1 MAAEGGFVMPIAG
14 SQIVKMLPGR
24 KPCKDCGFPTCFAF
38 AMKLASG
45 GATVDKCPYLSEEV
59 KAKLL
64 DALAPPI
71 KLVTIGSGE
80 SAVKIGNEEVIYR
93 HEKTFVHPPGIALR
107 ISDKEDETEI
117 GQKVKKI
124 KELQFPWVGV
134 NLKADLL
141 ALHFESGNK
150 DKFLTLVKKVYD
162 STDSGLV
169 LLSEDMDALFS
180 ARDICAARHPLLYPI
195 TKDNIDEA
203 IPKIKANP
211 TPVGL
216 RGGSVEELVPLTTRL
231 NDAGI
236 DELVLDTGSRNLLEA
251 VRDQTFIRR
260 AALKQGFRPLGY
272 PTIAFPCFMAKDGLK
287 EVLVGSAFIN
297 KWASVIVFSDFDQY
311 SLLPLLV
318 QRLNIYTDP
327 RFPMAVEE
335 KYYEVGEPDES
346 SPVLVTS
353 NWALTYF
360 LVSSAVEATKVP
372 AYICVKDAEGLGV
385 LTAWAA
391 GKFSGDSVGAF
402 VKKCGIEDKVKHRKL
417 VIPGKVAR
425 IKGELEDALDL
436 KWEVMV
442 GPRES
447 TGIGA
452 FLPGLAKQ
460 LKG

>member
-1 MAAEGGFVMPIAG
+1 MPVAG
-14 SQIVKMLPGR
+14 SEIVKMLPGR
-24 KPCKDCGFPTCFAF
+24 RPCKDCGFPTCFAF

-64 DALAPPI
+64 DLLAPPI
-71 KLVTIGSGE
+71 KLVAIGSGE
-80 SAVKIGNEEVIYR
+80 NAVKIGNEEVIYR
-93 HEKTFVHPPGIALR
+93 HEKTFVHLPGIALL
-107 ISDKEDETEI
+107 ISDKEDNAKIEEKI
-117 GQKVKKI
+117 KKI

-141 ALHFESGNK
+141 ALYFESGGK
-150 DKFLTLVKKVYD
+150 DQFLALVKKVYD
-162 STDSGLV
+162 STDLGMV
-169 LLSEDMDALFS
+169 LISENMDALFA
-180 ARDICAARHPLLYPI
+180 ARDICADRHPLLYPI
-195 TKDNIDEA
+195 TKENIDEA
-203 IPKIKANP
+203 IPKIKANL

-216 RGGSVEELVPLTTRL
+216 RGESIEELVPLTTKL
-231 NDAGI
+231 KDAGI
-236 DELVLDTGSRNLLEA
+236 EGLVLDPGSKNLLEA
-251 VRDQTFIRR
+251 IRDQTFIRR

-272 PTIAFPCFMAKDGLK
+272 PTIAFPCFMVKDGLK
-287 EVLVGSAFIN
+287 EIIAGSAFIN
-297 KWASVIVFSDFDQY
+297 KWAGIVVLSDFGQY

-372 AYICVKDAEGLGV
+372 AYVCVKDAEGLGV

-402 VKKCGIEDKVKHRKL
+402 IKKCGIEDKVKHRKI

-425 IKGELEDALDL
+425 IKGELEDALNL
-436 KWEVMV
+436 EWEIII
-442 GPRES
+442 GPRET

-452 FLPGLAKQ
+452 FLPGFAKQ

>member
-1 MAAEGGFVMPIAG
+1 MPVSG
-14 SQIVKMLPGR
+14 SEIVKMLPGK

-45 GATVDKCPYLSEEV
+45 GTTVDKCPYLSEEV

-64 DALAPPI
+64 DILAPPI

-80 SAVKIGNEEVIYR
+80 NAVKIGNEEVIYR
-93 HEKTFVHPPGIALR
+93 HEKTFIHSPGIALL
-107 ISDKEDETEI
+107 ISDKEEEAKI
-117 GQKVKKI
+117 EEKIRKI

-141 ALHFESGNK
+141 APYFESGDKN
-150 DKFLTLVKKVYD
+150 KFLALVKKVYE
-162 STDSGLV
+162 STDSGMILI
-169 LLSEDMDALFS
+169 SEDMDALFS
-180 ARDICAARHPLLYPI
+180 ARDVCADRHPLLYPI
-195 TKDNIDEA
+195 TKENLDEA
-203 IPKIKANP
+203 IPKIKANL

-216 RGGSVEELVPLTTRL
+216 RGEGVEDLVPLTTKL
-231 NDAGI
+231 KDAGI
-236 DELVLDTGSRNLLEA
+236 EEIVLDPGSKNTMEA
-251 VRDQTFIRR
+251 IRDQTFIRK

-272 PTIAFPCFMAKDGLK
+272 PTIAFPCFIAKDGLK
-287 EVLVGSAFIN
+287 EIMAGSAFIN
-297 KWASVIVFSDFDQY
+297 KWGSIIVFSDFDQHF
-311 SLLPLLV
+311 LLPLLV

-391 GKFSGDSVGAF
+391 GKFSGDSVGTF
-402 VKKCGIEDKVKHRKL
+402 VKKCGIADKVKHRKL
-417 VIPGKVAR
+417 IIPGKVAR
-425 IKGELEDALDL
+425 IKGELEDALNL
-436 KWEVMV
+436 EWEIII
-442 GPRES
+442 GPRET

-452 FLPGLAKQ
+452 FLPGFAKQ

>member
-1 MAAEGGFVMPIAG
+1 MPIAG

-107 ISDKEDETEI
+107 ISDKEDETKI

-162 STDSGLV
+162 STDLGMV
-169 LLSEDMDALFS
+169 LISEELDALFA
-180 ARDICAARHPLLYPI
+180 ARDMCAARHPLLYPI

>member
-1 MAAEGGFVMPIAG
+1 MPIAG
-14 SQIVKMLPGR
+14 SEIVKMLPGK

-45 GATVDKCPYLSEEV
+45 GATVDKCPYLSDEV

-64 DALAPPI
+64 DLLAPPI

-93 HEKTFVHPPGIALR
+93 HEKTFVHSPGIALL
-107 ISDKEDETEI
+107 ISDKEDNVKIEDKI
-117 GQKVKKI
+117 KKI
-124 KELQFPWVGV
+124 KDLQFPWVGV
-134 NLKADLL
+134 TLKANLL
-141 ALHFESGNK
+141 ALYFESGDKN
-150 DKFLTLVKKVYD
+150 KFLALVKKVCD
-162 STDSGLV
+162 STDVGMV
-169 LLSEDMDALFS
+169 LISEDLDVLFA
-180 ARDICAARHPLLYPI
+180 ARDICADRHPLVYPI
-195 TKDNIDEA
+195 TKENIDKA
-203 IPKIKANP
+203 IPKIKENL

-216 RGGSVEELVPLTTRL
+216 RGGSIEELIPLTIKL
-231 NDAGI
+231 KDAGI
-236 DELVLDTGSRNLLEA
+236 EELVLDPGSKNLLEA
-251 VRDQTFIRR
+251 IRDQTFIRK

-272 PTIAFPCFMAKDGLK
+272 PAIAFPCFMAKNGLK
-287 EVLVGSAFIN
+287 EMLVGSAFIN
-297 KWASVIVFSDFDQY
+297 KWASIIVFSDFDQH

-346 SPVLVTS
+346 SPVLITS

-391 GKFSGDSVGAF
+391 GKFSGDSVGTF
-402 VKKCGIEDKVKHRKL
+402 IKKCGIEDKVKHRKL

-425 IKGELEDALDL
+425 IKGELEDALNL
-436 KWEVMV
+436 KWEVII
-442 GPRES
+442 GPRET

>member
-1 MAAEGGFVMPIAG
+1 MPIAG
-14 SQIVKMLPGR
+14 SEIVKMLPGK

-59 KAKLL
+59 KARLL
-64 DALAPPI
+64 DLLAPPI
-71 KLVTIGSGE
+71 KLVTVGSGE

-93 HEKTFVHPPGIALR
+93 HEKTFVHSPGITLL
-107 ISDKEDETEI
+107 ISDKEDNAKIEEKI
-117 GQKVKKI
+117 KKI

-134 NLKADLL
+134 NLRANLL
-141 ALHFESGNK
+141 ALHFASGDKN
-150 DKFLTLVKKVYD
+150 KFLTLVKKVYD
-162 STDSGLV
+162 STDVGIV
-169 LLSEDMDALFS
+169 LISEDLDVLFA
-180 ARDICAARHPLLYPI
+180 ARDICADRHPLIYPI
-195 TKDNIDEA
+195 TKENIDRA
-203 IPKIKANP
+203 IPRIKAKL

-216 RGGSVEELVPLTTRL
+216 RGRSIEELIPMTIKLK
-231 NDAGI
+231 DAGI
-236 DELVLDTGSRNLLEA
+236 EELVLDPGSRNLLEA
-251 VRDQTFIRR
+251 IRDQTFIRK

-272 PTIAFPCFMAKDGLK
+272 PTIAFPCFIAKDGLK
-287 EVLVGSAFIN
+287 EMLVGSAFID
-297 KWASVIVFSDFDQY
+297 KWASIIVFSDFDQY

-335 KYYEVGEPDES
+335 RYYEVGEPDES

-391 GKFSGDSVGAF
+391 GKFSGDSVGTF
-402 VKKCGIEDKVKHRKL
+402 IKKCGIENKVKHRKL

-425 IKGELEDALDL
+425 IKGELEDALNL
-436 KWEVMV
+436 KWEVV
-442 GPRES
+442 IGPRET

-460 LKG
+460 LRGQS

>member
-1 MAAEGGFVMPIAG
+1 MPIAG
-14 SQIVKMLPGR
+14 SEIVKLLPGK

-64 DALAPPI
+64 DLLAPPI

-80 SAVKIGNEEVIYR
+80 NAVKIGNEEVIYR
-93 HEKTFVHPPGIALR
+93 HEKTFVHSPGITLL
-107 ISDKEDETEI
+107 ISDKEDNAKIEEKI
-117 GQKVKKI
+117 RKI

-134 NLKADLL
+134 NLKANLL
-141 ALHFESGNK
+141 ALHFASGDK
-150 DKFLTLVKKVYD
+150 SKFLALVKKVYD
-162 STDSGLV
+162 STDVGMV
-169 LLSEDMDALFS
+169 LISEDLDVLFA
-180 ARDICAARHPLLYPI
+180 ARDIWADRHPLVYPI
-195 TKDNIDEA
+195 TKENIDKA
-203 IPKIKANP
+203 IPRIKENL

-216 RGGSVEELVPLTTRL
+216 RGGSIEELIPLTVKL
-231 NDAGI
+231 KEVGI
-236 DELVLDTGSRNLLEA
+236 EELVLDPGSKNLLEA
-251 VRDQTFIRR
+251 IRDQTFIRK

-272 PTIAFPCFMAKDGLK
+272 PTIAFPCFMVKDGLK
-287 EVLVGSAFIN
+287 EIIAGSAFIN
-297 KWASVIVFSDFDQY
+297 KWAGIVVLSDFDQY

-391 GKFSGDSVGAF
+391 GKFGGDSVGTF
-402 VKKCGIEDKVKHRKL
+402 IKKCGIENKVKHRKL

-425 IKGELEDALDL
+425 IKGELEDALNL
-436 KWEVMV
+436 KWEVII
-442 GPRES
+442 GPRET

>member
-1 MAAEGGFVMPIAG
+1 MPIAG
-14 SQIVKMLPGR
+14 SEIVKMLPGR
-24 KPCKDCGFPTCFAF
+24 KPCKDCSFPTCFAF

-64 DALAPPI
+64 DLLAPPI

-80 SAVKIGNEEVIYR
+80 NAVKIGNEEVIYR
-93 HEKTFVHPPGIALR
+93 HEKTFVHSPGIALL
-107 ISDKEDETEI
+107 ISDQDDKAKIEEKI
-117 GQKVKKI
+117 KKI

-134 NLKADLL
+134 NLKANLL
-141 ALHFESGNK
+141 ALYFASGDK
-150 DKFLTLVKKVYD
+150 SKFLALVKKVYD
-162 STDSGLV
+162 STKLGMILI
-169 LLSEDMDALFS
+169 SEDMDTLFAAL
-180 ARDICAARHPLLYPI
+180 DICVDRRPLLYPI
-195 TKDNIDEA
+195 TKENIDKA
-203 IPKIKANP
+203 IPKIKANL

-216 RGGSVEELVPLTTRL
+216 RGRSIEELVTLTIKL
-231 NDAGI
+231 KDAGI
-236 DELVLDTGSRNLLEA
+236 EELVLGPGSKNLVEA
-251 VRDQTFIRR
+251 IKDQTFIRR
-260 AALKQGFRPLGY
+260 ATLKQGFRPLGY
-272 PTIAFPCFMAKDGLK
+272 PTIAFPCFMVKDGLK
-287 EVLVGSAFIN
+287 EIITASAFIV
-297 KWASVIVFSDFDQY
+297 KWAGIIVLSDFDQY

-318 QRLNIYTDP
+318 ERLNIYTDP
-327 RFPMAVEE
+327 RFPMAVEQ
-335 KYYEVGEPDES
+335 KYYEVGEPDEF

-391 GKFSGDSVGAF
+391 GKFSGDSVGTF
-402 VKKCGIEDKVKHRKL
+402 IKKCGIENKVKHRKL

-425 IKGELEDALDL
+425 IKGELEEALNL
-436 KWEVMV
+436 KWEVII
-442 GPRES
+442 GPRET

-460 LKG
+460 LKGLP

>member
-1 MAAEGGFVMPIAG
+1 MPIAG

-24 KPCKDCGFPTCFAF
+24 RPCKDCGFPTCFAF

-45 GATVDKCPYLSEEV
+45 GTTVDKCPYLSEET

-64 DALAPPI
+64 DLLAPPI
-71 KLVTIGSGE
+71 QLVTIGSGE
-80 SAVKIGNEEVIYR
+80 NTVKIGNEEVIYR
-93 HEKTFVHPPGIALR
+93 HEKTFVHSPGIALL
-107 ISDKEDETEI
+107 ISDKEDKAKIEEKI
-117 GQKVKKI
+117 KKI

-134 NLKADLL
+134 NLEADLL
-141 ALHFESGNK
+141 ALCFESGDKN
-150 DKFLTLVKKVYD
+150 KFLDLVKKVYD
-162 STDSGLV
+162 STDLGMILI
-169 LLSEDMDALFS
+169 SEDMDTLFA
-180 ARDICAARHPLLYPI
+180 ARDICADKHPLVYPI
-195 TKDNIDEA
+195 TKENIDEA
-203 IPKIKANP
+203 IPKIKENP

-216 RGGSVEELVPLTTRL
+216 RGGSVEELVPLTAKL
-231 NDAGI
+231 KDAGI
-236 DELVLDTGSRNLLEA
+236 EELVLDPGSKNLLEA
-251 VRDQTFIRR
+251 IRDQTFIRK

-272 PTIAFPCFMAKDGLK
+272 PTIAFPCFMARDGLK
-287 EVLVGSAFIN
+287 EMLIGSAFIN
-297 KWASVIVFSDFDQY
+297 KWASIIVFSDFDRH

-391 GKFSGDSVGAF
+391 GKFSGDSVGTF
-402 VKKCGIEDKVKHRKL
+402 IKKCGIEDKVKHRKL

-436 KWEVMV
+436 KWEIII
-442 GPRES
+442 GPRET
-447 TGIGA
+447 TGLGA
-452 FLPGLAKQ
+452 FLPEFAKQ

>member
-1 MAAEGGFVMPIAG
+1 MPIAG
-14 SQIVKMLPGR
+14 SEIVKMLPGK

-64 DALAPPI
+64 DLLAPPI

-80 SAVKIGNEEVIYR
+80 NAVKIGNEEVVYR
-93 HEKTFVHPPGIALR
+93 HEKTFVHKPGIALL
-107 ISDKEDETEI
+107 ISDREDKAKIEEKI
-117 GQKVKKI
+117 KKI
-124 KELQFPWVGV
+124 KEFQFPWVGV

-141 ALHFESGNK
+141 APYFESGDKN
-150 DKFLTLVKKVYD
+150 KFLALVKKVYE
-162 STDSGLV
+162 STDLGMV
-169 LLSEDMDALFS
+169 LISEDMNALFA
-180 ARDICAARHPLLYPI
+180 ARDICADKHPLLYPI
-195 TKDNIDEA
+195 TKENIDKA
-203 IPKIKANP
+203 IPKIKANL

-216 RGGSVEELVPLTTRL
+216 RGGSIEELVTLTARL
-231 NDAGI
+231 KEAGI
-236 DELVLDTGSRNLLEA
+236 EELVLDPGSKNLLEA

-287 EVLVGSAFIN
+287 EIITASAFIV
-297 KWASVIVFSDFDQY
+297 KWAGIIVLSDFDQY

-327 RFPMAVEE
+327 RFPMAVEQ
-335 KYYEVGEPDES
+335 KYYEVGEPDEF

-360 LVSSAVEATKVP
+360 LVSSAVEATKIP

-402 VKKCGIEDKVKHRKL
+402 IKKCGIGGKVKHRKL
-417 VIPGKVAR
+417 IIPGKVAR
-425 IKGELEDALDL
+425 IKGELEDALNL
-436 KWEVMV
+436 EWEVVV
-442 GPRES
+442 GPRET
-447 TGIGA
+447 TGIAA
-452 FLPGLAKQ
+452 FLPGFAKQ
-460 LKG
+460 LKGLS